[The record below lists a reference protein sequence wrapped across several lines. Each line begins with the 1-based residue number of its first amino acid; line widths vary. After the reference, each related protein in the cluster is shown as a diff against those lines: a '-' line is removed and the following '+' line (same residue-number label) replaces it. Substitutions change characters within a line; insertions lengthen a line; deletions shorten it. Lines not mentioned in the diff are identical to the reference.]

1 MALTAAEE
9 ALVRELIAQ
18 NPELL
23 SLAGNEATI
32 ISKLGATKKNL
43 SELAAALSLN
53 DTDLLFTRH
62 GTSDKS
68 VALSVLKAFVVAGV
82 PAASET
88 VSGIAELATT
98 AEATAGTDDL
108 RIMTPLK
115 TAQAIAALSSSA
127 SILGVFTNLK
137 LSATGTNASV
147 SITADA
153 IIVRYAASGKYKTLL
168 NVSETLN
175 TAGSGAN
182 GLDTGMLAASTW
194 YYVHV
199 IAKEDGT
206 TDSLLSLSAT
216 APTLPAT
223 YLYSARVG
231 AIRTDGTANKYPLS
245 FTQAGRRV
253 TYKVAAGSNVL
264 ARPIAATG
272 VAGNVATPTWVS
284 VALGNYV
291 PPTAIAVK
299 GTAAQ
304 SAVAT
309 NSAVIVA
316 PNNAYGGGGSTTN
329 PPPVSAWSGS
339 SGSAYTPFD
348 FEMES
353 TNIYWASN
361 SSTNFLVIA
370 GWEDGL

>member
-43 SELAAALSLN
+43 SQLAAALSLN
-53 DTDLLFTRH
+53 DTDLLFTRQ

-88 VSGIAELATT
+88 VSGIAEIATT
-98 AEATAGTDDL
+98 AEATTGTDDL

-115 TAQAIAALSSSA
+115 VAQSIAANTSSA
-127 SILGVFTNLK
+127 SVQGAFSNLK

-147 SITADA
+147 AITADA
-153 IIVRYAASGKYKTLL
+153 IIVRDSASGKYKTLR

-182 GLDTGMLAASTW
+182 GLDTGTLAASTW
-194 YYVHV
+194 HYVHV

-245 FTQAGRRV
+245 FIQYGRRV
-253 TYKVAAGSNVL
+253 RYKVAAGSNV
-264 ARPIAATG
+264 TG
-272 VAGNVATPTWVS
+272 LPLMASGALGNVSTPTWSAVGVTSFVPTTAAAITVFLENNAVS
-284 VALGNYV
+284 VA
-291 PPTAIAVK
+291 A
-299 GTAAQ
+299 
-304 SAVAT
+304 
-309 NSAVIVA
+309 IVA
-316 PNNAYGGGGSTTN
+316 PNNSYGGAGSTTN
-329 PPPVSAWSGS
+329 PPPITLNS
-339 SGSAYTPFD
+339 STNGGTFFSPS
-348 FEMES
+348 ELLLES
-353 TNIYWASN
+353 TNIYYASN
-361 SSTNFLVIA
+361 SAANYLFCY
-370 GWEDGL
+370 GWEDNL